1 MIEKEISHILN
12 LVSSKNYIQAYK
24 HSLPLYKKYS
34 PDIEVVKI
42 HFYILSLL
50 ERNIEAIDEIN
61 EYSNNND
68 IQDIDDHE
76 VLNLF
81 GYFYMK
87 SEDFEKSIELLNMTI
102 SMKSDFGPAHQ
113 NLAEVLIV
121 KRDFLK
127 ALEHVNKAI
136 DIFENLNKKIDDFF
150 HCLILKAD
158 INNALNK
165 NHETVLML
173 QNYLSQEFSEN
184 VFYLLTTID
193 SKKIKNET
201 VDFAEHKLTENIYY
215 DSKIISFSKTVPL
228 QFGLAYYFQKQ
239 DKKKSELY
247 FHKANKNVGDILRY
261 NLNTSQK
268 SINNSI
274 NFYEQYFK
282 NQNFYEKEIGKNNIF
297 IVGLPRTG
305 TTLTESIIAAN
316 DEIFPAGELLSFQD
330 LFGVLTEKNTNEKRP
345 YIDHISKTYSRRTS
359 YLKNDYEKVVDK
371 LPGNVMLI
379 GFILKILPG
388 SKIIRIYR
396 DPWDTAIS
404 LYKQRYVKNI
414 PWSTN
419 FFNIGI
425 LMSNHEAMNTYWDS
439 VLDGEENLITIKY
452 EELVSDQ
459 KNNQEKLYDFLQIKS
474 SYSEEKRE
482 GFFSKTASTQQ
493 VKEKIH
499 TKSVKKLEFE
509 DKKNEF
515 WGAIHQQRKYW
526 IKQGLPI
533 IENGPLFG
541 YKPY

>member
-1 MIEKEISHILN
+1 MIEKEISHILS
-12 LVSSKNYIQAYK
+12 LVSSKNYIQAYNL
-24 HSLPLYKKYS
+24 SSPLYKKHS
-34 PDIEVVKI
+34 PHIEAVKV

-50 ERNIEAIDEIN
+50 DRNIEAVEEIN
-61 EYSNNND
+61 EYAKNNKIED
-68 IQDIDDHE
+68 INDHE

-87 SEDFEKSIELLNMTI
+87 TEDFEKSIKLLDMTI
-102 SMKSDFGPAHQ
+102 SIKHDFGPAHQ

-136 DIFENLNKKIDDFF
+136 NIFESLNKKIDDFF

-173 QNYLSQEFSEN
+173 QNYLSEEFNEN
-184 VFYLLTTID
+184 IFYLLSTIE
-193 SKKIKNET
+193 SKKFKNET

-215 DSKIISFSKTVPL
+215 DSKITSFSKTVPL

-268 SINNSI
+268 SITKNI
-274 NFYEQYFK
+274 NFFEQYFK

-305 TTLTESIIAAN
+305 TTLTESIITAN

-330 LFGVLTEKNTNEKRP
+330 LFAALTEKSINEKRP
-345 YIDHISKTYSRRTS
+345 FIDHISKTYLKRTS
-359 YLKNDYEKVVDK
+359 YLKNDYDKVVDK

-404 LYKQRYVKNI
+404 LYKQRYVQNI
-414 PWSTN
+414 PWSTS
-419 FFNIGI
+419 FFNIGVI
-425 LMSNHEAMNTYWDS
+425 TSNYEAMNTYWDN
-439 VLDGEENLITIKY
+439 VLDKEENLITIKY
-452 EELVSDQ
+452 EDLVSDQ
-459 KNNQEKLYDFLQIKS
+459 KNNQMKIYDFLQIKS

-493 VKEKIH
+493 VKAKIH

-509 DKKNEF
+509 DKKDEF
-515 WGAIHQQRKYW
+515 WSAIHQQRKYW

-533 IENGPLFG
+533 TENGPLFG
-541 YKPY
+541 YKP

>member
-1 MIEKEISHILN
+1 MIEKEISHILS
-12 LVSSKNYIQAYK
+12 LVSSKNYIRAYNL
-24 HSLPLYKKYS
+24 SSPLYKKHS
-34 PDIEVVKI
+34 PHIEAVKV

-50 ERNIEAIDEIN
+50 DRNIEAVEEIN
-61 EYSNNND
+61 EYAKNNKIED
-68 IQDIDDHE
+68 INDHE

-87 SEDFEKSIELLNMTI
+87 TEDFEKSIKLLDMTI
-102 SMKSDFGPAHQ
+102 SIKHDFGPAHQ

-136 DIFENLNKKIDDFF
+136 NIFESLNKKIDDFF

-173 QNYLSQEFSEN
+173 QNYLSEEFNEN
-184 VFYLLTTID
+184 IFYLLSTIE
-193 SKKIKNET
+193 SKKFKNET

-215 DSKIISFSKTVPL
+215 DSKITSFSKTVPL

-268 SINNSI
+268 SITKNI
-274 NFYEQYFK
+274 NFFEQYFK

-305 TTLTESIIAAN
+305 TTLTESIITAN

-330 LFGVLTEKNTNEKRP
+330 LFAALTEKSINEKRP
-345 YIDHISKTYSRRTS
+345 FIDHISKTYLRRTS
-359 YLKNDYEKVVDK
+359 YLKNDYDKVVDK

-404 LYKQRYVKNI
+404 LYKQRYVQNI
-414 PWSTN
+414 PWSTS
-419 FFNIGI
+419 FFNIGVI
-425 LMSNHEAMNTYWDS
+425 TSNYEAMNTYWDN
-439 VLDGEENLITIKY
+439 VLDKEENLITIKY
-452 EELVSDQ
+452 EDLVSDQ
-459 KNNQEKLYDFLQIKS
+459 KNNQMKLYDFLQIKS

-509 DKKNEF
+509 DKKDEF
-515 WGAIHQQRKYW
+515 WSAIHQQRKYW

-533 IENGPLFG
+533 TENGPLFG
-541 YKPY
+541 YKP

>member
-1 MIEKEISHILN
+1 
-12 LVSSKNYIQAYK
+12 
-24 HSLPLYKKYS
+24 
-34 PDIEVVKI
+34 
-42 HFYILSLL
+42 
-50 ERNIEAIDEIN
+50 
-61 EYSNNND
+61 
-68 IQDIDDHE
+68 
-76 VLNLF
+76 
-81 GYFYMK
+81 
-87 SEDFEKSIELLNMTI
+87 
-102 SMKSDFGPAHQ
+102 
-113 NLAEVLIV
+113 
-121 KRDFLK
+121 
-127 ALEHVNKAI
+127 
-136 DIFENLNKKIDDFF
+136 
-150 HCLILKAD
+150 
-158 INNALNK
+158 
-165 NHETVLML
+165 ML

-439 VLDGEENLITIKY
+439 VLDEEENLITIKY

-499 TKSVKKLEFE
+499 TKSVKKLNLRIKKMNFGVQFINKENIGQ
-509 DKKNEF
+509 DKASLSSKIVHYLAINHINFCCKNATYF
-515 WGAIHQQRKYW
+515 QKFLYFSLVYSKTATN
-526 IKQGLPI
+526 L
-533 IENGPLFG
+533 
-541 YKPY
+541 